1 MWSQP
6 TVIVLA
12 AGRGSRFKGPQHKLA
27 QPLEGGAPVLVS
39 TLRRAVASQLPVL
52 VVTTAALEPLARSVV
67 ASRDVVVLPAAD
79 SMPGL
84 GMGSSIAAGVEA
96 RAHAPGW
103 LMLPG
108 DMPLVR
114 PATLVAVAR
123 ALQQHPVAYAQH
135 AGRRG
140 HPVGFS
146 AELFTDLVL
155 LQGDEGARRLVARYP
170 AQAVNVDDPG
180 ALIDLDTV
188 EDFAAARRHQEQH
201 AVADR

>member
-1 MWSQP
+1 
-6 TVIVLA
+6 
-12 AGRGSRFKGPQHKLA
+12 
-27 QPLEGGAPVLVS
+27 
-39 TLRRAVASQLPVL
+39 
-52 VVTTAALEPLARSVV
+52 VTTAALEPLARSVV

-114 PATLVAVAR
+114 PTTLVAVAR

-170 AQAVNVDDPG
+170 AQAVDVDDPG

-188 EDFAAARRHQEQH
+188 EDFAAARRHQQLQ

>member
-108 DMPLVR
+108 DMPLLR

>member
-12 AGRGSRFKGPQHKLA
+12 AGRGSRFQGPQHKLA

-39 TLRRAVASQLPVL
+39 TLRRAVAAQLPVL

-114 PATLVAVAR
+114 PSTLVAVAR
-123 ALQQHPVAYAQH
+123 ALPQHPVAYAQH

-170 AQAVNVDDPG
+170 AQAVDVDDPG

-188 EDFAAARRHQEQH
+188 EDFAAARRHQQQH

>member
-1 MWSQP
+1 MWSRP

-12 AGRGSRFKGPQHKLA
+12 AGRGSRFRGPNHKLA
-27 QPLEGGAPVLVS
+27 QPLEGGVPVLVA
-39 TLRRAVASQLPVL
+39 TLKNAVATQMPVV

-67 ASRDVVVLPAAD
+67 ATRDVVVLPPAD
-79 SMPGL
+79 SNPAL
-84 GMGSSIAAGVEA
+84 GMGSSIAAGVGA
-96 RAHAPGW
+96 RAHAAGW

-114 PATLVAVAR
+114 SSTMVAVAK
-123 ALQQHPVAYAQH
+123 ALPQHPVAYAQH

-146 AELFTDLVL
+146 AELYSDLVL
-155 LQGDEGARRLVARYP
+155 LNGDEGARRLIARYP

-188 EDFAAARRHQEQH
+188 EDFVAAQR
-201 AVADR
+201 